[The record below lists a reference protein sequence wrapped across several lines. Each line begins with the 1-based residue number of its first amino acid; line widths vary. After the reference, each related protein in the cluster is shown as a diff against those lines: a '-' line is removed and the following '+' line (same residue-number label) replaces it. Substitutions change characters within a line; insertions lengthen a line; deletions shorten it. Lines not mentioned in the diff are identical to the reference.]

1 MIQYAR
7 LCILY
12 QEYMDNDIYN
22 NFANLFNILSHP
34 IRLQILDELRCNDA
48 CVCHL
53 QTLLGKPQAYVSQQ
67 LKILREANIVTD
79 ERDGMLVY
87 YRLTNELV
95 QHILEDL
102 LEAPDPKRKLPGCT
116 CPKCQ

>member
-1 MIQYAR
+1 
-7 LCILY
+7 
-12 QEYMDNDIYN
+12 MDKDIYN

-34 IRLQILDELRCNDA
+34 IRLQILDELRRDNA

-53 QTLLGKPQAYVSQQ
+53 QILLGKPQAYVSQQ
-67 LKILREANIVTD
+67 LKILREANIVID

-87 YRLTNELV
+87 YRLTDELV
-95 QHILEDL
+95 QHILDDL
-102 LEAPDPKRKLPGCT
+102 LGLPNPRRTLLGCT